1 MKKILAL
8 SFILLTLSG
17 NGFAQ
22 DSKVE
27 DKIYGV
33 QAGVFGVWGNG
44 EFQMQKNMVLRT
56 ELGFDYS
63 FWIYGDNFL
72 YTVIPVVV
80 VEPRWYYNLNK
91 RELKGKSIENNA
103 GSYLSLYS
111 RIRPNWVVLSQGRIG
126 NIYTDI
132 SIIPSWG
139 LRRNMGKHFNFEGAA
154 GLGYMYEF
162 SKKSGNTPYYGG
174 YGGHFTL
181 RLGYTF

>member
-1 MKKILAL
+1 MRKIIAL

-22 DSKVE
+22 DSKVG

-33 QAGVFGVWGNG
+33 QAGLFGVWGYG
-44 EFQMQKNMVLRT
+44 EFQLQDNIALRT
-56 ELGFDYS
+56 ELGFDFGFMWSNISYA
-63 FWIYGDNFL
+63 YN
-72 YTVIPVVV
+72 VVPVVV
-80 VEPRWYYNLNK
+80 IEPRWYYNLNK
-91 RELKGKSIENNA
+91 REQKGKNIVNNA

-162 SKKSGNTPYYGG
+162 SKKSGNTPFYGG